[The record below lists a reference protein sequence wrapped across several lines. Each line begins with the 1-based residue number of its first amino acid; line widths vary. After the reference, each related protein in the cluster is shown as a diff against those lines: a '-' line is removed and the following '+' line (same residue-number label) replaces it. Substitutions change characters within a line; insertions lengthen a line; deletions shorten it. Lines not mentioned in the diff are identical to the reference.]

1 MSLSGPSDEELID
14 VTSGDEGSA
23 AGKAS
28 GGSADQAK
36 AKASELTDQAK
47 QRLEQLREKAGPY
60 LDQAKERAG
69 GMKEKAGP
77 VANQAAGKASEFAGK
92 AGGAAAHGVDSAS
105 GALDRA
111 TGGKYSDKIKS
122 VADKLGQMLERGH
135 QQDNQAVTKD
145 QPTRPDEQG

>member
-1 MSLSGPSDEELID
+1 
-14 VTSGDEGSA
+14 VTSGV
-23 AGKAS
+23 
-28 GGSADQAK
+28 GGSATGKAGGGSERTDQAK

-69 GMKEKAGP
+69 DMKEKAGP
-77 VANQAAGKASEFAGK
+77 MANQAAGKAGEFAGK
-92 AGGAAAHGVDSAS
+92 AGGAAAHGVESAS

-135 QQDNQAVTKD
+135 QHDNQAAAKD
-145 QPTRPDEQG
+145 PPARPDEQG

>member
-1 MSLSGPSDEELID
+1 M
-14 VTSGDEGSA
+14 TSGDGGSA

-28 GGSADQAK
+28 GGGADQAK

-69 GMKEKAGP
+69 GLKEKAGP
-77 VANQAAGKASEFAGK
+77 VANQAAGKASGFAGK
-92 AGGAAAHGVDSAS
+92 AGGAAALGVESAS

-111 TGGKYSDKIKS
+111 TRGKYSDKIKS
-122 VADKLGQMLERGH
+122 VTDKLGQMLERGH
-135 QQDNQAVTKD
+135 QPDNHAAAKD
-145 QPTRPDEQG
+145 QPATPDEEG